1 MKAIGICGSPR
12 NGSNTEILLR
22 EALKTMEKSG
32 VETELILL
40 REKNI
45 ELCKGC
51 DEQCHNTGE
60 CIISDDMQKIYE
72 KLSNSDVIIFGS
84 PTYFDN
90 VTGLMKNFMDR
101 TDPLTAERKL
111 KNKLAGIITVGLI
124 GPESMRKSIRT
135 LMDFCVSHRMI
146 IKGGV
151 MVKAYKENEISG
163 KENILIEAR
172 KLGKKLLKV

>member
-12 NGSNTEILLR
+12 TGSNTEILLR
-22 EALKTMEKSG
+22 EVLKTMKKSW

-45 ELCKGC
+45 ELCRGC
-51 DEQCHNTGE
+51 DEKCSKTGE
-60 CIISDDMQKIYE
+60 CVISDDMQEIYE
-72 KLSNSDVIIFGS
+72 KLINSDVIIFGS

-101 TDPLTAERKL
+101 TDPLTVNKKL
-111 KNKLAGIITVGLI
+111 KNKIAGVIGVGLV
-124 GPESMRKSIRT
+124 GPESIRKNMRS

-151 MVKAYKENEISG
+151 MVKAYEENEISR